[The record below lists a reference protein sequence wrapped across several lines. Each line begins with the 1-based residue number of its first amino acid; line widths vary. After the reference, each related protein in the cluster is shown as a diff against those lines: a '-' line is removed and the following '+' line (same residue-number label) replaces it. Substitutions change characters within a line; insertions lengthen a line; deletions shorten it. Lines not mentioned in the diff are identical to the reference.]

1 MPPSA
6 RSTVIEIVMYGG
18 TNGVVPSS
26 TESNVDHISGYTF
39 DYEMLARNMGHKVS
53 GSIIFF

>member
-1 MPPSA
+1 
-6 RSTVIEIVMYGG
+6 MYGG
-18 TNGVVPSS
+18 TNGVVPYS

-39 DYEMLARNMGHKVS
+39 DYEMLARNMGHKVN